1 MMEKR
6 IQYLQCFGVYDGDEA
21 FGIACVDFV
30 ALFVEAHRADVH
42 LLLLLNDTRYTRY
55 TRHTI

>member
-55 TRHTI
+55 TI